1 MTEIPAPVSQSLESN
16 ERPGRYHLPDTVP
29 AGPADPVLIQVL
41 EALNGHS
48 QLLID
53 LLAAVNG
60 LTSILLCRER

>member
-1 MTEIPAPVSQSLESN
+1 MTDIPVSGSPPLEPS
-16 ERPGRYHLPDTVP
+16 ESPGRYHIPDTVP

-41 EALNGHS
+41 EALNSHS